1 MNYRGEYRRTIVRS
15 PFQLIPKHPPRWTL
29 KQILMIGLYPIAY
42 KKTCAKSNKPTA
54 SNLSVYTNGVFVEPK
69 DVNGVLANA
78 LAEIHF
84 SLKHYRIQHK
94 DEKGFNSFTTTIKQ
108 IIVLKSGVPKSRSA
122 YKHDNPR
129 SVYDWSCSE

>member
-1 MNYRGEYRRTIVRS
+1 
-15 PFQLIPKHPPRWTL
+15 
-29 KQILMIGLYPIAY
+29 
-42 KKTCAKSNKPTA
+42 
-54 SNLSVYTNGVFVEPK
+54 VEPK

-94 DEKGFNSFTTTIKQ
+94 DEKGFNSFTATIKQ

-129 SVYDWSCSE
+129 SGPLMVKNIRVSMNNTNPSMFARSSASTSKLVAITDCHGMQYRSLNIVLPFKITL